1 MGYCEFSSTSA
12 LEGVNAKAIFE
23 IDSLVRR
30 GEKIKAIGVYR
41 DATGADLATAKDAIE
56 KYITDNGIQNAT
68 KEVPKKKGWFGL

>member
-41 DATGADLATAKDAIE
+41 DATGGRFG
-56 KYITDNGIQNAT
+56 NG
-68 KEVPKKKGWFGL
+68 KRCC